1 MSTQTDTVRYELMV
15 IVSPDI
21 GETAIN
27 NRLDAIRK
35 SIKDFGGDIFFEDI
49 WGLRSL
55 AYTIRKQDQ
64 GYYAVLDVNFDPT
77 QVKALERVLRLEPE
91 VLRHLF
97 MRLPSVFQPKSL
109 TDMEA
114 ELLVL
119 MPPEVKKE
127 EKKPY
132 GGGFVRKPEVP
143 REVKKEEKV
152 EKAPVMEEKVVNEP
166 AKEEAPAAKEAAEE
180 APKKAA
186 KKKEEN
192 KKALEDI
199 DAKLDSILSN
209 PDINF

>member
-15 IVSPDI
+15 IVSPEI

-35 SIKDFGGDIFFEDI
+35 SIKDFGGEIFFEDV
-49 WGLRSL
+49 WGLRNL

-64 GYYAVLDVNFDPT
+64 GYYAVMDVNFDPA
-77 QVKALERVLRLEPE
+77 QVKALERILRLEPE
-91 VLRHLF
+91 VLRHMF
-97 MRLPSVFQPKSL
+97 MRLPNVFQPKSL

-119 MPPEVKKE
+119 MPPEEKKE

-132 GGGFVRKPEVP
+132 GGGFVRKTEVP

-152 EKAPVMEEKVVNEP
+152 EKAPVKEEKAV
-166 AKEEAPAAKEAAEE
+166 KEEAPKEPVKKAAEE
-180 APKKAA
+180 APKKSV
-186 KKKEEN
+186 KKKEES